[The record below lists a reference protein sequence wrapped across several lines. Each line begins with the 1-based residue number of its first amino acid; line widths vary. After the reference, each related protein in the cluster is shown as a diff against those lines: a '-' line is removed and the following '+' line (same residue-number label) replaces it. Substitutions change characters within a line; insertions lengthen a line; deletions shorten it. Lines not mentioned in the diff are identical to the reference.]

1 MTTATEPVPEVAPA
15 TPEAAAPDT
24 AAPETTGAGAAPTPG
39 GREFNPE
46 ALPAEIKTYVQR
58 QKEAAATEAAA
69 KYADYERHRAAAQEW
84 EGVRNDPRFQK
95 WAEGLRQPAPAKPF
109 EVSDEAFSA
118 ILSGDK
124 GKFQE
129 AVMQAAQHLLK
140 EQVAPQLESVKQ
152 HNEFQAKVGELQQTV
167 AKFPDFKDL
176 DKRGLIEPI
185 IRKYPAL
192 SFEDAYWLA
201 KKDTLNEEADRRA
214 RGIID
219 GKKKATVERPGVP
232 PAAAKGAKVSAKN
245 REEAMNMVA
254 EAIRAGRPVPEFEEI
269 GD

>member
-15 TPEAAAPDT
+15 APLTDAPEAAPAEAAAP
-24 AAPETTGAGAAPTPG
+24 A
-39 GREFNPE
+39 REFNPE
-46 ALPAEIKTYVQR
+46 ALPADIKSYVTKQR
-58 QKEAAATEAAA
+58 EEAQAEASK

-84 EGVRNDPRFQK
+84 EGVRNDPRFQA
-95 WAEGLRQPAPAKPF
+95 WSESLRKPPEPKAF
-109 EVSDEAFSA
+109 EISDDQFAA
-118 ILSGDK
+118 ALSDK
-124 GKFQE
+124 GQFTKLVQD
-129 AVMQAAQHLLK
+129 AAKALL
-140 EQVAPQLESVKQ
+140 EQTVGPQLESVKQ
-152 HNEFQAKVGELQQTV
+152 HNEFQSKVTELQQTV

>member
-1 MTTATEPVPEVAPA
+1 MTTATEPVTEAPA
-15 TPEAAAPDT
+15 TPAEGAP
-24 AAPETTGAGAAPTPG
+24 AEGEGAPETPAAPPTGALTSRA
-39 GREFNPE
+39 FDPE
-46 ALPAEIKTYVQR
+46 ALPAEIKGYVTKQR
-58 QKEAAATEAAA
+58 EEAQTEAR
-69 KYADYERHRAAAQEW
+69 KQYADYEQHRAAAQQW
-84 EGVRNDPRFQK
+84 ESVRNDPRFQQ
-95 WAEGLRQPAPAKPF
+95 WAQSLNQPAAPKPF
-109 EVSDEAFSA
+109 EITDDNFAA
-118 ILSGDK
+118 ALTDK
-124 GKFQE
+124 AKFTELVQ
-129 AVMQAAQHLLK
+129 QAAQHLL
-140 EQVAPQLESVKQ
+140 EQTVGPELASVKQ
-152 HNEFQAKVGELQQTV
+152 RNEFQEKVGELQQTV

-185 IRKYPAL
+185 IRKYPGL

-219 GKKKATVERPGVP
+219 SKKKASIERPGT
-232 PAAAKGAKVSAKN
+232 PAAAKGARVSAKN